1 MQQTQ
6 KTCEFEKVFVFFFGC
21 LLMERWTVKMLC
33 AVSAQLQRNAVESSL
48 RCSVCCLERE
58 RKMQPIKRL
67 FSCSSQYK
75 QEGETR
81 AAKEEKKS
89 LIITWT
95 QFARDDL
102 ILSWEENATTTTIS
116 SSHESAHT
124 KCWSCCVDREL
135 ECMQSEEIDFH
146 TQEIEKPNVKWKSH
160 KSNERRIESTREEDD
175 DGLWSSLQRKK
186 KKNRRKKKNRITFF
200 CETLLDFYPLIY
212 IFLPCSFKLSSRLLF
227 FSFSWVVDDN
237 RQWATSSDCDLLGER
252 LRRRRVEG
260 KCNGWKEVTEFLIY
274 LFPYAFL
281 SLSLSML
288 KKFHCSDIVCQ
299 ATRLRTASPNP
310 FEDGF
315 DDFVFSSLLRDFH
328 SFVLSRLTHKFA
340 REKLMLRLNISRF

>member
-6 KTCEFEKVFVFFFGC
+6 KTCEYEKVSFVFFGC

-186 KKNRRKKKNRITFF
+186 KKIEERRKIESRFSAKLCSTF
-200 CETLLDFYPLIY
+200 TLLY
-212 IFLPCSFKLSSRLLF
+212 IFFYHVVLNSLPGCSFSLSHES
-227 FSFSWVVDDN
+227 STTIDN
-237 RQWATSSDCDLLGER
+237 E
-252 LRRRRVEG
+252 RRRRTAICLG
-260 KCNGWKEVTEFLIY
+260 RDCDDDDGWRANAMAE
-274 LFPYAFL
+274 
-281 SLSLSML
+281 
-288 KKFHCSDIVCQ
+288 KKLQNF
-299 ATRLRTASPNP
+299 
-310 FEDGF
+310 
-315 DDFVFSSLLRDFH
+315 
-328 SFVLSRLTHKFA
+328 
-340 REKLMLRLNISRF
+340 